1 MQIFLIKYGKQSK
14 GENMDRLSLC
24 DITECPI
31 TYALGMIG
39 GKWHLPIIYLLSKNN
54 VARYNE
60 LKKCLLGITN
70 MMLSQSLKELEAN
83 GIVNR
88 RQYPE
93 IPPRVEYSLTQNGL
107 ALMPMVDELAKWGEA
122 QMETRRNAR
131 SEQETV

>member
-1 MQIFLIKYGKQSK
+1 
-14 GENMDRLSLC
+14 MDRLSLC